1 MKGNF
6 LAVDT
11 SGGYLTVIARKDG
24 RVHTL
29 FERDC
34 AAQHSVRL
42 MPAVEEALSALSLAA
57 EDCGF
62 FCAVTGPG
70 SFTGIRIGISA
81 VKGLCA
87 ATGAPA
93 LGVTSLEAL
102 AYTAEGAVLSV
113 VPAGRGFY
121 YVCAFGADKKPVSP
135 PARVDGEELAR
146 LAREYPAC
154 SYGPLPVPYT
164 EADPAAGLLAAVEAA
179 GEERLGELAAF
190 YLKKSQAEEE
200 REAREARRPAG
211 EGKA

>member
-6 LAVDT
+6 FAVDT
-11 SGGYLTVIARKDG
+11 SGGYLTVLARKDG

-42 MPAVEEALSALSLAA
+42 MPAVEEALAALALSLA
-57 EDCGF
+57 ECNF

-93 LGVTSLEAL
+93 LGVTSLEEL

-121 YVCAFGADKKPVSP
+121 YVCAFGADKKPVSA
-135 PARVDGEELAR
+135 PARVDGAALAR
-146 LAREYPAC
+146 LAQEFPAR
-154 SYGPLPVPYT
+154 SYEPLPVPHT
-164 EADPAAGLLAAVEAA
+164 LADPAAGLCAAIEAA

-200 REAREARRPAG
+200 REARLAAARGQA
-211 EGKA
+211 

>member
-11 SGGYLTVIARKDG
+11 SNGYLTILARKDG

-29 FERDC
+29 YEPDC

-42 MPAVEEALSALSLAA
+42 MPAAEEALAALSLPPA
-57 EDCGF
+57 DCAF

-93 LGVTSLEAL
+93 LGVKAYAVTMGRKAAARYTPVRLKKCVDTLHSVQYDMLTGRIGKDSAL
-102 AYTAEGAVLSV
+102 HTAVL
-113 VPAGRGFY
+113 
-121 YVCAFGADKKPVSP
+121 
-135 PARVDGEELAR
+135 
-146 LAREYPAC
+146 
-154 SYGPLPVPYT
+154 T
-164 EADPAAGLLAAVEAA
+164 LLTI
-179 GEERLGELAAF
+179 
-190 YLKKSQAEEE
+190 
-200 REAREARRPAG
+200 
-211 EGKA
+211 

>member
-1 MKGNF
+1 M
-6 LAVDT
+6 DT
-11 SGGYLTVIARKDG
+11 SGGYLTVLARKDG

-42 MPAVEEALSALSLAA
+42 MPAVEEALAALALPPA
-57 EDCGF
+57 ECNF

-121 YVCAFGADKKPVSP
+121 YVCAYDADKKPVSA
-135 PARVDGEELAR
+135 PARVDGAALAR
-146 LAREYPAC
+146 LAQEFPAVRTSSC
-154 SYGPLPVPYT
+154 PCRIPLPPPPRGC
-164 EADPAAGLLAAVEAA
+164 APPLRRRA
-179 GEERLGELAAF
+179 
-190 YLKKSQAEEE
+190 KSGWASL
-200 REAREARRPAG
+200 PPFT
-211 EGKA
+211 

>member
-11 SGGYLTVIARKDG
+11 SGGYLTVLARKDG

-42 MPAVEEALSALSLAA
+42 MPAVEEALAALALPPA
-57 EDCGF
+57 ECNF

-121 YVCAFGADKKPVSP
+121 YVCAYDADKKPVSD
-135 PARVDGEELAR
+135 PARVDGAALAR
-146 LAREYPAC
+146 LAQEFPAR
-154 SYGPLPVPYT
+154 SYEPLPVPHT
-164 EADPAAGLLAAVEAA
+164 LAAPAAGLCAAIEAA

-200 REAREARRPAG
+200 REARLAAARGQA
-211 EGKA
+211 

>member
-11 SGGYLTVIARKDG
+11 SNGYLTILARKDG

-29 FERDC
+29 YEPDC

-42 MPAVEEALSALSLAA
+42 MPAAEEALAALSLPPA
-57 EDCGF
+57 DCAF

-93 LGVTSLEAL
+93 LGVTSLETL
-102 AYTAEGAVLSV
+102 AYTAEGSVLSV

-121 YVCAFGADKKPVSP
+121 YVCAFGGDKRPLFG

-146 LAREYPAC
+146 LAAAYPAY
-154 SYGPLPVPYT
+154 SVQPLPVPHT
-164 EADPAAGLLAAVEAA
+164 LADPAAGLFAAIEAA
-179 GEERLGELAAF
+179 GEDRLGELAAF

-200 REAREARRPAG
+200 REKMSAAREGRA
-211 EGKA
+211 